1 MPAHHSARLDL
12 PYLAAGQLQKH
23 VTVNEALT
31 RLDALAQSAVISR
44 TLATQPA
51 DPGDGDLYILPP
63 GATGTAWS
71 AWSTGDLVRAEL
83 GGWTR
88 VPTPPGALAFVLDA
102 RDLVVRLPDGWT
114 RAAPP
119 ELQNLVRLGLNTMAD
134 AANPFAAR
142 LNKALW
148 TAVPPGEGGDGDLRI
163 TFNKDGSADVVSLL
177 FQSGFGGRA
186 ELGLIGDDDLT
197 LKVSD
202 DGSAWH
208 EALRI
213 DGDGGRVWF
222 QHGALRAE
230 SVRIAA
236 SGGYA
241 PPDWARLVT
250 VVALGGG
257 GGGGT
262 GASGASG
269 ARSGGGGGGGGGLSA
284 ETWRVE
290 DLPGALAVAIGT
302 GGASGGSGGAT
313 IVTVGGITLLT
324 ARGGEAGTGTSP
336 GAGGAGLSG
345 GNAGGPTS
353 TTETA
358 ATGGALVCPAGPG
371 GGGGGGGLDAGG
383 TAHAGGAG
391 GTGGVLTCP
400 GAGGAGGGVAG
411 TAGAA
416 PALTVSASGGGG
428 GGGGAAASG
437 AGHAGGPGGA
447 HGAGGGGGG
456 AGVASGGP
464 GGAGAGGVVLI
475 LVQG

>member
-31 RLDALAQSAVISR
+31 RLDALAQSAVVSR
-44 TLATQPA
+44 TVAAQPA
-51 DPGDGDLYILPP
+51 DPADGDLFILPP
-63 GATGTAWS
+63 GATGPAWS

-88 VPTPPGALAFVLDA
+88 VAMPPGALAFVLDA
-102 RDLVVRLPDGWT
+102 RDLVVRLSDGWT
-114 RAAPP
+114 RVAPP
-119 ELQNLVRLGLNTMAD
+119 ELQNLARLGLNTVAD

-148 TAVPPGEGGDGDLRI
+148 TAVPHGEGGDGDLRF
-163 TFNKDGSADVVSLL
+163 TFNKDGPGDVLSLL

-186 ELGLIGDDDLT
+186 ELGLIGDDDLS

-208 EALRI
+208 EVLRI
-213 DGDGGRVWF
+213 DSDSGRIWF
-222 QHGALRAE
+222 LRGAARAE

-250 VVALGGG
+250 VVAIGGG

-262 GASGASG
+262 GVSGAGG
-269 ARSGGGGGGGGGLSA
+269 ARSGGGGGGGAGLSGV
-284 ETWRVE
+284 TWRVE
-290 DLPGALAVAIGT
+290 DLPGPLAFTIG
-302 GGASGGSGGAT
+302 AGGAT
-313 IVTVGGITLLT
+313 GLSGGDTIVTAGGLALLT
-324 ARGGEAGTGTSP
+324 ARGGAAGTVTSA
-336 GAGGAGLSG
+336 GAAGAGLSG
-345 GNAGGPTS
+345 GNAGGASS
-353 TTETA
+353 TTATAET
-358 ATGGALVCPAGPG
+358 GASLTAPAGPG
-371 GGGGGGGLDAGG
+371 GGGGGGGLDAAG
-383 TAHAGGAG
+383 TARAGGAG

-400 GAGGAGGGVAG
+400 GAGGAGGSV
-411 TAGAA
+411 AGAA
-416 PALTVSASGGGG
+416 GSAAAATVSASGGGG
-428 GGGGAAASG
+428 GGGGAAASAG
-437 AGHAGGPGGA
+437 GHAGGPGGG

-456 AGVASGGP
+456 AGVTSGGAGGP
-464 GGAGAGGVVLI
+464 GSGGVVLI